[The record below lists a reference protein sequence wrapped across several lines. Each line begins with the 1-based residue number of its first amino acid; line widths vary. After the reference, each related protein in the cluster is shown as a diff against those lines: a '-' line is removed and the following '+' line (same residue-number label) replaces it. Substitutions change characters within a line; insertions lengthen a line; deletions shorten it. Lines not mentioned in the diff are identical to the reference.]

1 MSPTVVIL
9 VIAVYFALLFTLS
22 WFSSRGGTN
31 QTFFTGGRRNPWPL
45 VAIAMIGASISGV
58 TFISVP
64 GMVVGKSYSYLQ
76 MVLGF
81 VVGYMLISVV
91 LLPLF
96 YKRNLSSIYGY
107 LDERFGVLT
116 HRTGAWFFFVSK
128 MLGASVR
135 FFVVC
140 AVLQMLVFG
149 PLGIPFYLNVIASV
163 GLIGLY
169 TMMGGVKSLIFTDL
183 LNSFCLVGSVVL
195 CIAYISGSLGLDFG
209 GVVRAV
215 ADHPSS
221 RIFMFD
227 DPKSGLYFWKQF
239 VAGIFLSIACNG
251 LDQDLMQ
258 RNLGCKGSRS
268 AQKNLMLMAL
278 LQIGVIVLFLS
289 LGTLMVMYVEH
300 HPGLEIP
307 EKTDDLFGMVATSEE
322 MPWIVGLLFV
332 VGLISASYTNAGSAL
347 TAMTT
352 SFTIDIL
359 RREHADE
366 RKLTRTR
373 KVVHL
378 SMTAA
383 MALVIVVFYYL
394 AQEDAISAV
403 YTLASY
409 TYGPLLGLFALGL
422 LSKRVVDD
430 RMVPVACVSA
440 PVLSWA
446 LKWWLHMR
454 YGYELGFELLLVNA
468 AFTILLS
475 LIPLPG
481 RRRGDVA
488 EIS

>member
-1 MSPTVVIL
+1 MSPGVVIL
-9 VIAVYFALLFTLS
+9 VIAAYFALLFGMS

-64 GMVVGKSYSYLQ
+64 GMVVGKGYSYLQ

-96 YKRNLSSIYGY
+96 YKRKLSSIYGY

-116 HRTGAWFFFVSK
+116 HRIGAWFFFISK

-195 CIAYISGSLGLDFG
+195 CIIYIGDALGLDFAG
-209 GVVRAV
+209 MTRAV

-239 VAGIFLSIACNG
+239 IAGVFLSIAFNG
-251 LDQDLMQ
+251 LDQDMMQ
-258 RNLGCKGSRS
+258 RNLGCKGSRH

-278 LQIGVIVLFLS
+278 MQVGVILLFLA

-300 HPGLEIP
+300 HRRSGFQRRP
-307 EKTDDLFGMVATSEE
+307 MTS
-322 MPWIVGLLFV
+322 
-332 VGLISASYTNAGSAL
+332 SAWWS
-347 TAMTT
+347 
-352 SFTIDIL
+352 L
-359 RREHADE
+359 RR
-366 RKLTRTR
+366 RCR
-373 KVVHL
+373 
-378 SMTAA
+378 
-383 MALVIVVFYYL
+383 
-394 AQEDAISAV
+394 
-403 YTLASY
+403 
-409 TYGPLLGLFALGL
+409 GLWDC
-422 LSKRVVDD
+422 S
-430 RMVPVACVSA
+430 
-440 PVLSWA
+440 LSW
-446 LKWWLHMR
+446 
-454 YGYELGFELLLVNA
+454 G
-468 AFTILLS
+468 
-475 LIPLPG
+475 
-481 RRRGDVA
+481 
-488 EIS
+488 